1 MSWLALANPSENMI
15 SNLFRINTLKE
26 KVIVAFLILLNRTK
40 GVVHVRQNPMQK
52 LREDFVG
59 RKNKKNNKIVKLS
72 FRRCT

>member
-1 MSWLALANPSENMI
+1 MSWLALANPSENII

-40 GVVHVRQNPMQK
+40 GVVHK